1 MRSCSYNDLNGSGAP
16 LYRVPWVKDSQRVVG
31 LYASDI
37 HCSRPEQIYAASQG
51 VAQTTGVPRILMA
64 TFTEH

>member
-1 MRSCSYNDLNGSGAP
+1 
-16 LYRVPWVKDSQRVVG
+16 VG